1 MMSKNQ
7 VYVVGER
14 GGRKETAGVC
24 LTGRDQMENDVKR
37 QLKAKARFPQASWSH
52 QQPNVISTLSKDIT
66 LQRVRGVT
74 YITASIGQER
84 EGLSP
89 RSTSKLLSF

>member
-1 MMSKNQ
+1 M
-7 VYVVGER
+7 
-14 GGRKETAGVC
+14 AGVC

-37 QLKAKARFPQASWSH
+37 QLKVKARFPQASWSRPALEPFPPPL

-66 LQRVRGVT
+66 LRRVRGVT